1 MPAARVGPRLLADEE
16 AVVNVPPMLRRG
28 IRGIDAECLDEI
40 DRLQDFLDF
49 RPTGDVQETFPA
61 RDDVGHGR
69 VALAWSDG
77 AQDVDAREDGSVVI
91 GGPANE
97 SEDAAESK

>member
-1 MPAARVGPRLLADEE
+1 MPAARVGPRLLTDEH
-16 AVVNVPPMLRRG
+16 AVVNVPPMLWRG
-28 IRGIDAECLDEI
+28 IRRVDAECFDEI

-49 RPTGDVQETFPA
+49 RPAGDVQQTFPA
-61 RDDVGHGR
+61 RENMGHCR